1 MMTVPKEKLEFHRG
15 NVNQIVH
22 DGINCQAR
30 RRMNLKL
37 SGDVS
42 AVGNHRV
49 DGDIKVIGNLLVGH
63 SLNQSHYHIFL
74 SIAQLFIAH
83 RSLVNHARNLGT
95 HIILLQFHFCISY
108 RWNKD
113 FFLYF

>member
-1 MMTVPKEKLEFHRG
+1 MMTVPKEKLEFHCR

-42 AVGNHRV
+42 AVGNHRGES
-49 DGDIKVIGNLLVGH
+49 DAELIGNFFVDFALCHQRKHLDFSIRQGFLL
-63 SLNQSHYHIFL
+63 
-74 SIAQLFIAH
+74 
-83 RSLVNHARNLGT
+83 R
-95 HIILLQFHFCISY
+95 IS
-108 RWNKD
+108 
-113 FFLYF
+113 

>member
-74 SIAQLFIAH
+74 SIAQLFVAH
-83 RSLVNHARNLGT
+83 RGLVNHARNLGT
-95 HIILLQFHFCISY
+95 HIILPQFHFCISY

>member
-49 DGDIKVIGNLLVGH
+49 DRYKKMIRNLLIGH
-63 SLNQSHYHIFL
+63 ALNQSHDHIFL

-95 HIILLQFHFCISY
+95 HIILLQFHFSISY